1 MMNHVT
7 TPNVHMVVTEPNI
20 AVIHECVRISST
32 VLFDCEWFIFDI
44 RKAKWH
50 SYLME
55 VVANLNHIC
64 KNHHTFRL
72 GAILLSGIFP
82 TCFKTRAPPPQGAKI
97 RLFLLIKDLYSLNP
111 CVNSVICICTHVEV
125 FLCFFK
131 DSTI

>member
-32 VLFDCEWFIFDI
+32 VLFDCEWLNFDI

-111 CVNSVICICTHVEV
+111 CSDQWPNVTLFNLRPVCNN
-125 FLCFFK
+125 K
-131 DSTI
+131 YY